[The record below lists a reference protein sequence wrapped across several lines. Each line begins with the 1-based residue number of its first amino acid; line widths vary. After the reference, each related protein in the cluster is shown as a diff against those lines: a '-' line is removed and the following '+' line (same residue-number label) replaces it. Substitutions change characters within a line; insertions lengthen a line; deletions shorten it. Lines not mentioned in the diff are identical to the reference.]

1 MEDLIINIIYDLI
14 KNYNNNEELKMVE
27 IEKMTN
33 LLNENV
39 IQIKV
44 GKEYYIVECF
54 KSFVEK

>member
-1 MEDLIINIIYDLI
+1 
-14 KNYNNNEELKMVE
+14 MVE